1 MADGTR
7 APAVPE
13 RYSVILPSAKC
24 GWEALALP
32 CRREWVT
39 AEELVLREGWTRR
52 WTAAWKYGP
61 ERSSVLCPVRDLAGM
76 PIDGAQPVR
85 RFSYRTGQ
93 RHRPGLHYMES
104 TGRHHGCESRQE
116 AQLLLALD
124 FAGQAVEVLSQP
136 FTLTFTTRTGVGE
149 HVPDFLAVTRHDC
162 WLIDVR
168 PAGRIKPEDCV
179 RFAAAAEAAL
189 VCGWRYTVV
198 AGWRPNV
205 QTTLDTLAS
214 QRRPVSDPLGLR
226 EQLLAVVAGGRVPF
240 GELVASTSV
249 PAAARAYAL
258 HLIWHRQLVIDLALS
273 LTDATPVSTV
283 GATETE
289 GTW

>member
-1 MADGTR
+1 MLDGR
-7 APAVPE
+7 SAG
-13 RYSVILPSAKC
+13 LPSVRC
-24 GWEALALP
+24 NWEMLALP
-32 CRREWVT
+32 CRREWT
-39 AEELVLREGWTRR
+39 MADELVLREGWTRR

-61 ERSSVLCPVRDLAGM
+61 ERSAVTCPVRDLAGM
-76 PIDGAQPVR
+76 PVDGAQPVR
-85 RFSYRTGQ
+85 RFSFRTGQ
-93 RHRPGLHYMES
+93 RHRPGLQYMAS

-124 FAGQAVEVLSQP
+124 FAGQVVEVLSQP
-136 FTLTFTTRTGVGE
+136 FTLTFTTRTGIGE
-149 HVPDFLAVTRHDC
+149 HTPDFLAVTRQGH

-168 PAGRIKPEDCV
+168 PAGRIRPEDRI

-198 AGWRPNV
+198 TGWRPNV

-226 EQLLAVVAGGRVPF
+226 EQLLAAAAEEQVAF
-240 GELVASTSV
+240 GALVDSTSV

-258 HLIWHRQLVIDLALS
+258 HLIWHRRLAIDLAVPLA
-273 LTDATPVSTV
+273 DATPVSAV
-283 GATETE
+283 GTADAE
-289 GTW
+289 GAW

>member
-7 APAVPE
+7 GSAVSE
-13 RYSVILPSAKC
+13 RYSAILPSAQC

-32 CRREWVT
+32 CQREWVT
-39 AEELVLREGWTRR
+39 TEELVQQEGWTRR

-76 PIDGAQPVR
+76 PIYGAQPVR

-124 FAGQAVEVLSQP
+124 FAGRVFEVLSQP
-136 FTLTFTTRTGVGE
+136 FALTFTTGMGVGE
-149 HVPDFLAVTRHDC
+149 HVPDFLAVTRHGC

-168 PAGRIKPEDCV
+168 PAGRIKPEDRV

-198 AGWRPNV
+198 TGWRPNV

-214 QRRPVSDPLGLR
+214 QRRSVSDPLGLR
-226 EQLLAVVAGGRVPF
+226 EQLLVAAGGGRIPF
-240 GELVASTSV
+240 GELVERTSV

-258 HLIWHRQLVIDLALS
+258 HLIWQRQLDIDLALP
-273 LTDATPVSTV
+273 LTDATPVSAV
-283 GATETE
+283 GAAGTER
-289 GTW
+289 TW